1 MTTYQWKITDISAED
16 DVILHAKYHV
26 TATDDDGVTS
36 VETEGHWSFSDKI
49 VKTPFDQVKE
59 ADIAQWIEQESSQDG
74 ASTIKSN
81 LDKQIA
87 SLKTSNKS
95 YLPWNP
101 PVFKPT
107 I

>member
-1 MTTYQWKITDISAED
+1 MTTYQWKISEISAEEGI
-16 DVILHAKYHV
+16 ILHAKYHV
-26 TATDDDGVTS
+26 TATYEDVS
-36 VETEGHWSFSDKI
+36 VETEGNWWFSDKI
-49 VKTPFDQVKE
+49 VKKPFDQVQE
-59 ADIAQWIEQESSQDG
+59 QDIAQWIEKESIQDG
-74 ASTIKSN
+74 VSTIKSG

-87 SLKTSNKS
+87 SLKNSNKS

>member
-1 MTTYQWKITDISAED
+1 MTVYQWKISEISAED
-16 DVILHAKYHV
+16 GIILHAKYHV
-26 TATDDDGVTS
+26 TATDEDVS
-36 VETEGHWSFSDKI
+36 VETEGNWWFSDKI
-49 VKTPFDQVKE
+49 VKKPFDQVQE
-59 ADIAQWIEQESSQDG
+59 QDIAQWIEKESIQDG
-74 ASTIKSN
+74 VSTIKSG

-87 SLKTSNKS
+87 SLKNNNKS

>member
-49 VKTPFDQVKE
+49 VK
-59 ADIAQWIEQESSQDG
+59 
-74 ASTIKSN
+74 
-81 LDKQIA
+81 
-87 SLKTSNKS
+87 
-95 YLPWNP
+95 
-101 PVFKPT
+101 
-107 I
+107 

>member
-1 MTTYQWKITDISAED
+1 MTIYQWKIIDIYAED

-26 TATDDDGVTS
+26 TATDDEIS
-36 VETEGHWSFSDKI
+36 VETEGNWYFSDKI
-49 VKTPFDQVKE
+49 VKIPFDQVKE
-59 ADIAQWIEQESSQDG
+59 ADIASWIEQESSQDG
-74 ASTIKSN
+74 VSTIKSN

-87 SLKTSNKS
+87 DLKKSNKS

>member
-1 MTTYQWKITDISAED
+1 MIYEWKITDISAED

-26 TATDDDGVTS
+26 TATDDDGKFS
-36 VETEGHWSFSDKI
+36 VQTEGNWYFSDKI
-49 VKTPFDQVKE
+49 VKIPFDEVKE
-59 ADIAQWIEQESSQDG
+59 TDIAQWIEQESSQDG
-74 ASTIKSN
+74 VSTIKSN
-81 LDKQIA
+81 LDKQVA
-87 SLKTSNKS
+87 DLKKSNKS

>member
-1 MTTYQWKITDISAED
+1 MIYTWKISEVSSEN

-26 TATDDDGVTS
+26 TATDEDVS
-36 VETEGHWSFSDKI
+36 VETEGNWWFSDKI
-49 VKTPFDQVKE
+49 VKKPFEQVQE
-59 ADIAQWIEQESSQDG
+59 QDIAQWIEKESIQDG
-74 ASTIKSN
+74 VSTIKSN

-87 SLKTSNKS
+87 NLKNSNKS